1 MKKSPLAGNPLILVT
16 WVDACH
22 HESESGTP
30 EQILD
35 DVELEELQT
44 PGYFLG
50 LMEVDGKPHLFMATD
65 FGPREKRPWFRGRH
79 SIPLSLVQ
87 RVELLQPSRV
97 AWKYEQ
103 QK

>member
-1 MKKSPLAGNPLILVT
+1 MKKSPLEGNPLILVS

-50 LMEVDGKPHLFMATD
+50 IMDVCGEAHIFMATD

-79 SIPLSLVQ
+79 SIPLPLVR
-87 RVELLQPSRV
+87 RVEILQADRTV
-97 AWKYEQ
+97 YRK